1 MILITHRDRALFE
14 ALGKY
19 GLLTTSQLSQKL
31 FAGVQNSTVLR
42 RLRALEDAN
51 WIYRIKALESG
62 ELVWILTRKG
72 EAQVGVRTPMIK
84 PNRNGVAHDVLLT
97 ELRVELDAIGL
108 GQNFVPEWTIRRL
121 TYNRERSERGE
132 SIVPDG
138 IFSAVDGQKNLITV
152 AVELEVNGKTSSR
165 YEKVF
170 SRYMDQRRLELVW
183 YFVKTKSFGEALQAK
198 WREISKRRY
207 RIDSGFVFTVLD
219 DLKANHRKANIHLLS
234 GNTVSIEQFF
244 TLPEPAQ
251 AAAHAVGTQ
260 NLVKALELNIQS
272 ENKNKDLPHEPR
284 AQKQSPPPLTSPP
297 LRWREVSAYGLGD
310 GFRGTAAKRREVR
323 DEIEKIQGKTK
334 KDGKKTAKLGESSTR
349 RIIQF

>member
-1 MILITHRDRALFE
+1 MILITQRDHALFE

-42 RLRALEDAN
+42 RLRALEETK

-72 EAQVGVRTPMIK
+72 ENQVGVRTPMIK

-97 ELRVELDAIGL
+97 ELRMHLEAIGL

-121 TYNRERSERGE
+121 TYNRERRERGE

-152 AVELEVNGKTSSR
+152 AVELEVNGKSTAR

-170 SRYMDQRRLELVW
+170 ARYMDQRRLELVW

-198 WREISKRRY
+198 WREVSKRRY
-207 RIDSGFVFTVLD
+207 RVDSGFVFTVLD
-219 DLKANHRKANIHLLS
+219 DLKANQRKANIHLLN
-234 GNTVSIEQFF
+234 GNTKSIEQAF

-251 AAAHAVGTQ
+251 AAAQAVGTQ
-260 NLVKALELNIQS
+260 NLVKALERNIQS

-284 AQKQSPPPLTSPP
+284 SPKKEPSTADPSPPTS
-297 LRWREVSAYGLGD
+297 V
-310 GFRGTAAKRREVR
+310 V
-323 DEIEKIQGKTK
+323 
-334 KDGKKTAKLGESSTR
+334 
-349 RIIQF
+349 